1 MTSQQTLKNVYLFTG
16 FSESELSRI
25 ANLSKEKI
33 VMAGQDIFTAG
44 QKAISFFVVK
54 QGGVKI
60 YSTSKAGDDM
70 EIIQFGS
77 GSHFGEI
84 PFLDGQSRLAN
95 ATATEQTTLL
105 EFNYHEFK
113 AMLDA
118 DMSLANKVY
127 KNFSQNLSSRLRATT
142 ENMQKTKEIKLR
154 IA

>member
-1 MTSQQTLKNVYLFTG
+1 MTSQQTLKSVYLFSNFTDG
-16 FSESELSRI
+16 ELSRI
-25 ANLSKEKI
+25 ANIAKEKI

-44 QKAISFFVVK
+44 QKAVSFYVVK
-54 QGGVKI
+54 QGAVKI

-70 EIIQFGS
+70 ELIQFGV
-77 GSHFGEI
+77 GVHFGEI
-84 PFLDGQSRLAN
+84 PFLDGQVRSAN

-105 EFNYHEFK
+105 EFNYAEFK

-127 KNFSQNLSSRLRATT
+127 KNFSQNLSSRLRTTT
-142 ENMQKTKEIKLR
+142 ESLQKTKEIKLR